1 MVRETRTAQE
11 QAELTLWHKQ
21 HAWNPYRLRHSAATE
36 TRELFGLEATQ
47 GLCGHANRSMTER
60 YAGVDISKT
69 ADAVR
74 RHRARCGRLKAREGG
89 SSYPLTA
96 GVVDLIPLF
105 RIDNLSLAEL
115 TRG

>member
-1 MVRETRTAQE
+1 MRAGQHGLLFKIARSVLRQAVLRGCRRAFPHPELSKIGPKKRTPRQ

-74 RHRARCGRLKAREGG
+74 AIGR
-89 SSYPLTA
+89 
-96 GVVDLIPLF
+96 GVV
-105 RIDNLSLAEL
+105 
-115 TRG
+115 G